1 MPSTSH
7 RIAFVGSDRQV
18 YLYDL
23 DEGKRSSVTLRASG
37 DKAYDWPTWSP
48 DGRRLAFVSAPTG
61 TPQGTVSICV
71 VDQPGVSSPR
81 VVFEELGLNP
91 FYLDWSPD
99 GTQIAFLAGTQNG
112 LRMRVVLADGSGS
125 RPWTVEGQ
133 PNFFAWRPDGAELLL
148 HVGGSGTRNP
158 EAFIARLDAR
168 TGDMK
173 RLSLSPADFHTP
185 IWSPDGQHMLL
196 GAMVDAGMAVVSM
209 DLEGN
214 GEMLALFTRDALFQW
229 SPDGKRAAALL
240 GVSGKQTPGGHLYLL
255 DITHGAGAEGEKSA
269 RRISQ
274 DDILGFWWSPD
285 GRHIAY
291 LAADL
296 ERKLLVLH
304 ALDMEKGGHMRLAS
318 LAPSE
323 NTSLLLGFFDQYAL
337 SASFWS
343 PDGRYFAYAGHTLR
357 EQSNGHQ
364 HQEAPE
370 VFVVPVDG
378 SAPPRSVGEGYL
390 GVWAPG

>member
-1 MPSTSH
+1 MLPTRH
-7 RIAFVGSDRQV
+7 HIAFIGSDHQV

-23 DEGKRSSVTLRASG
+23 DEGKLASVTQRTSG
-37 DKAYDWPTWSP
+37 DRAYDWPAWSP
-48 DGRRLAFVSAPTG
+48 DGRRLAFVSAPNS
-61 TPQGTVSICV
+61 TPQGGVSICV

-91 FYLDWSPD
+91 FYLAWSSD
-99 GTQIAFLAGTQNG
+99 GTQIAFLAGTQSG
-112 LRMRVVLADGSGS
+112 LRMRVVLADGNGP

-148 HVGGSGTRNP
+148 HIGGSGTRNP
-158 EAFIARLDAR
+158 DAFIARLDAQ

-173 RLSLSPADFHTP
+173 RLSLLPSDFHTP

-214 GEMLALFTRDALFQW
+214 GEVLALFTRDALFQW

-240 GVSGKQTPGGHLYLL
+240 GVSGKQTPGGRLHML
-255 DITHGAGAEGEKSA
+255 DITRGVGAAGEKSA
-269 RRISQ
+269 RRISD

-285 GRHIAY
+285 GRYIAY
-291 LAADL
+291 VAADH
-296 ERKLLVLH
+296 ERKILVLN
-304 ALDMEKGGHMRLAS
+304 AMDLEKGGRIRLAS
-318 LAPSE
+318 LAPSQ
-323 NTSLLLGFFDQYAL
+323 NLTLLLGFFDQYVL

-343 PDGRYFAYAGHTLR
+343 PDGRYFVYAGHTLR

-370 VFVVPVDG
+370 VFVVLADG
-378 SAPPRSVGEGYL
+378 SAPPRSIGEGYL
-390 GVWAPG
+390 GVWAPV